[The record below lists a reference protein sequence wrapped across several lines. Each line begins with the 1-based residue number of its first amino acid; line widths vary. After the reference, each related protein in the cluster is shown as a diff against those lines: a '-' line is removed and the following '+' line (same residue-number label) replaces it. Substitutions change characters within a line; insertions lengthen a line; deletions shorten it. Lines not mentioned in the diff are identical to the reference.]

1 LLKAISL
8 AMSCGLSLLASPAV
22 RAADLPGPWVELGT
36 NGALAIRSIV
46 AVGSSCPQA
55 TADGVALPMQPRSS
69 ANREFPL
76 VVCQALASAATAA
89 LTVGGLPVPALPTAI
104 RRIVVIGDTGCRLK
118 GSEVQDCND
127 PFSWPFATLAR
138 LAAGKK
144 PDLVIHV
151 GDYFYRETPCP
162 ERSPGCAGSP
172 YLDHWPTWKLDLFDP
187 AAPLLAAAPWV
198 VVRGN
203 HESCER
209 GGQGWVR
216 LLDPSPEFRECAD
229 QTEPYAL
236 HFGGLELLIF
246 DSSGADDGTARE
258 NTLPTYTA
266 EVGGLLTNVPPHAWL
281 VTHRPFWAL
290 NGAGFALN
298 ATEQA
303 ATRGH
308 VPPTLD
314 MVLSG
319 HVHDFTSY
327 AFGPNRP
334 AQLVV
339 GDSGDKSDALPQL
352 PITGTVIDGMPVQ
365 KSFALQRYGYF
376 LLDQV
381 EGGWDGALYGED
393 DRVLVHC
400 RLRGRDIEC
409 A

>member
-1 LLKAISL
+1 VFNGQGAHSR
-8 AMSCGLSLLASPAV
+8 GG
-22 RAADLPGPWVELGT
+22 GPT
-36 NGALAIRSIV
+36 
-46 AVGSSCPQA
+46 
-55 TADGVALPMQPRSS
+55 
-69 ANREFPL
+69 
-76 VVCQALASAATAA
+76 
-89 LTVGGLPVPALPTAI
+89 PALPRAQSAD
-104 RRIVVIGDTGCRLK
+104 RRE
-118 GSEVQDCND
+118 S
-127 PFSWPFATLAR
+127 PAR
-138 LAAGKK
+138 QS
-144 PDLVIHV
+144 H
-151 GDYFYRETPCP
+151 
-162 ERSPGCAGSP
+162 
-172 YLDHWPTWKLDLFDP
+172 
-187 AAPLLAAAPWV
+187 
-198 VVRGN
+198 
-203 HESCER
+203 
-209 GGQGWVR
+209 
-216 LLDPSPEFRECAD
+216 
-229 QTEPYAL
+229 AL

>member
-1 LLKAISL
+1 
-8 AMSCGLSLLASPAV
+8 MSCGLSFLASPIV

-89 LTVGGLPVPALPTAI
+89 LTVGGLPVPALPAAI

-162 ERSPGCAGSP
+162 EHSPGSAPIP

-198 VVRGN
+198 VLAGH

-209 GGQGWVR
+209 ARQRWVGP
-216 LLDPSPEFRECAD
+216 LDPGPAFLCSRGPPA
-229 QTEPYAL
+229 PY
-236 HFGGLELLIF
+236 
-246 DSSGADDGTARE
+246 D
-258 NTLPTYTA
+258 
-266 EVGGLLTNVPPHAWL
+266 
-281 VTHRPFWAL
+281 
-290 NGAGFALN
+290 
-298 ATEQA
+298 A
-303 ATRGH
+303 A
-308 VPPTLD
+308 P
-314 MVLSG
+314 
-319 HVHDFTSY
+319 
-327 AFGPNRP
+327 
-334 AQLVV
+334 
-339 GDSGDKSDALPQL
+339 
-352 PITGTVIDGMPVQ
+352 
-365 KSFALQRYGYF
+365 
-376 LLDQV
+376 
-381 EGGWDGALYGED
+381 
-393 DRVLVHC
+393 
-400 RLRGRDIEC
+400 
-409 A
+409 